1 MLRENPEEMT
11 QIHLLSKALWKLKGK
26 KELKFGQKSI
36 SSLWTVGIFCTENS
50 FRHWTRSQLERCKEH
65 SHSPLN
71 ICYCRTF
78 YYLADKAQKF
88 LSEKQLQ
95 PNRLGN
101 TYCLFMIVWK
111 LWFEKYSVSILWFYT
126 VYACRHY
133 SIHWNTFYKCSQV
146 DSCRFFFSF
155 FRFINSDPT
164 YTSGRGSLNVL

>member
-1 MLRENPEEMT
+1 MEKRIKIWPEEHFLTMESWHILYT
-11 QIHLLSKALWKLKGK
+11 MI
-26 KELKFGQKSI
+26 SI
-36 SSLWTVGIFCTENS
+36 CTENS

-101 TYCLFMIVWK
+101 TYCLFMKVWK